1 MWVRVPPSAPFAEL
15 VRWTAGFETR
25 LGDPRVSSCRVCQ
38 LYQLYSFKAREGRIL
53 ITSDGSGRMN
63 TRRGCLSGL
72 AFLFVGLL
80 GGVALG
86 VLIGWVVWPVNYVDT
101 DIVDLRA
108 GYQDDYILMVGD
120 AYSLD
125 DNLAEA
131 QRRLSYLVDPNLDH
145 RIVALIQSKMDGEEP
160 PEKIRSLVTLA
171 QGLRVDTLEMVEYVV
186 THTPTLTPW
195 PTPAPDHTATHTPTA
210 TTEAA
215 PSDTPVPAATATATS
230 LPTRAVPGSPLVS
243 EEPLTPVT
251 EATLEVV
258 TPVLTVTVALPPGE
272 SASAA
277 GDFVVMSR
285 RMLHKMEV
293 GGCDAPAIIYIKA
306 VDPGGRPVD
315 GVVMRVAWDGGEL
328 PPVVTGSKG
337 PGTAETVVWAGDYY
351 VEVTGNVGGE
361 ELSSERSSLLR
372 TTYPAV
378 NDLLDAGYCE
388 SPSAKECEQRR
399 DDDRRPTT

>member
-1 MWVRVPPSAPFAEL
+1 MRPGL
-15 VRWTAGFETR
+15 VIQGCQVAG
-25 LGDPRVSSCRVCQ
+25 Q
-38 LYQLYSFKAREGRIL
+38 LYQLFSLKAREGRIL
-53 ITSDGSGRMN
+53 ITSDGIGRMN
-63 TRRGCLSGL
+63 TRRGCLTGL

-120 AYSLD
+120 AYFLD
-125 DNLAEA
+125 DDLAQA
-131 QRRLSYLVDPNLDH
+131 QRRLSYLADPNLGH

-160 PEKIRSLVTLA
+160 PEKVRSLVTLA
-171 QGLRVDTLEMVEYVV
+171 QGLRVDTLEMVGYVV

-195 PTPAPDHTATHTPTA
+195 PTPVRVHTATHTPTA
-210 TTEAA
+210 TTKIAL
-215 PSDTPVPAATATATS
+215 SDTPMPAATATF
-230 LPTRAVPGSPLVS
+230 LPTRLVPSSPIAS
-243 EEPLTPVT
+243 EELLTPVT
-251 EATLEVV
+251 EATLEMV

-277 GDFVVMSR
+277 GDFAVMNR

-293 GGCDAPAIIYIKA
+293 GGCEAPSIIYVKA

-328 PPVVTGSKG
+328 PLVVTGSKG
-337 PGTAETVVWAGDYY
+337 PGTAEAVVWAGDYY

-372 TTYPAV
+372 TTHPAV

-388 SPSAKECEQRR
+388 SPSAEECEQRR
-399 DDDRRPTT
+399 DDNDLCAGHYSYEVIFRRLW